1 MVCTNLK
8 PLWGHPNPPPP
19 HPGFPILAFFRHT
32 CTEAKRAGS
41 ERGRTAGSDEAQGR
55 VREWERGERGGARGG
70 EREREGEKEGGGERE
85 CVCGGGGERV
95 REGEREAD
103 QTRKSR
109 CSVSVPPG
117 RAQTC
122 TWNPAPPHNV
132 R

>member
-55 VREWERGERGGARGG
+55 VRERERKRGGGRERESVCVCGREGERGG
-70 EREREGEKEGGGERE
+70 EGGGPDKEE
-85 CVCGGGGERV
+85 PV
-95 REGEREAD
+95 
-103 QTRKSR
+103 
-109 CSVSVPPG
+109 
-117 RAQTC
+117 
-122 TWNPAPPHNV
+122 
-132 R
+132 